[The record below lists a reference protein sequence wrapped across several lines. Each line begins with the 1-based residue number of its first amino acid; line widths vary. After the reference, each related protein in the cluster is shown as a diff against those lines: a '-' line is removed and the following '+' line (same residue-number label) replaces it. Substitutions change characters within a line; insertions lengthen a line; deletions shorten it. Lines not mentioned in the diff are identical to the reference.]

1 MANLLATN
9 PCEMNCL
16 FLPLRQSHVRLAVQ
30 REDAM
35 TSLLAVNLCEKQ
47 PDLQKTHKRSRL
59 WISLLSPSRQ
69 LNIKPPRGATA
80 WVGAFVLPDCAP
92 QCSDVQCALLC
103 LPFKNF
109 SSPGRTAPLTLW
121 QSMSTI
127 SPMA

>member
-59 WISLLSPSRQ
+59 WIHYYHLPGSSTLSVQAEQPLGWAHSSCQ
-69 LNIKPPRGATA
+69 IALHSAVMSNILSY
-80 WVGAFVLPDCAP
+80 AFR
-92 QCSDVQCALLC
+92 SKISALLGGR
-103 LPFKNF
+103 LP
-109 SSPGRTAPLTLW
+109 
-121 QSMSTI
+121 
-127 SPMA
+127 